1 MEDEIK
7 IEYKETMD
15 KDPLDVNVLE
25 TDDEESLIKDP
36 LATLVSELE
45 KDETVEKIS
54 LDALVSEIVHAK
66 SSENYPPPTYTS
78 EIDNE
83 ESEENDHSPVHIT
96 SSKSGIKLP
105 NIPVPFLGENEAA
118 HILQDKDKTEV
129 SDDSEEDDS
138 GYTLDSVDVNTS
150 HYSANWY
157 KKIDGYGKLICNFCD
172 RAYSVITSLR
182 YHVTLKHP
190 EKVGPVKKNILQK
203 RRTSQPT
210 CHLCKKRFI
219 SLTDLKTHT
228 REHTIQNVY
237 SCHHCNAAFI
247 NNQELVEHLNNY
259 HNVVQNKRHVC
270 DTCGYRTHKLSH
282 YKQHIDTHSTEKR
295 NKCAFCDYA
304 TNNKSNLKNHE
315 RIHKNDR
322 PFVCDFNVCGKR
334 FSDVTGLNYHM
345 QKHYPE
351 RNTLYCD
358 KCSYRTVYKQSL
370 KVHIESH
377 TRK

>member
-138 GYTLDSVDVNTS
+138 GYTLDSVD
-150 HYSANWY
+150 
-157 KKIDGYGKLICNFCD
+157 LIVFN
-172 RAYSVITSLR
+172 
-182 YHVTLKHP
+182 
-190 EKVGPVKKNILQK
+190 KV
-203 RRTSQPT
+203 
-210 CHLCKKRFI
+210 
-219 SLTDLKTHT
+219 
-228 REHTIQNVY
+228 
-237 SCHHCNAAFI
+237 
-247 NNQELVEHLNNY
+247 
-259 HNVVQNKRHVC
+259 
-270 DTCGYRTHKLSH
+270 
-282 YKQHIDTHSTEKR
+282 
-295 NKCAFCDYA
+295 
-304 TNNKSNLKNHE
+304 
-315 RIHKNDR
+315 
-322 PFVCDFNVCGKR
+322 
-334 FSDVTGLNYHM
+334 
-345 QKHYPE
+345 
-351 RNTLYCD
+351 
-358 KCSYRTVYKQSL
+358 
-370 KVHIESH
+370 
-377 TRK
+377 